1 MSQLKE
7 TCNLLDDT
15 LVEYFETLELVSEKQ
30 EELNNCMRDG
40 FLLMAK
46 VRYYDLLVHRLPNAV
61 VNLLFLLDDAHS
73 KNYQK
78 MFAIM
83 RIPDSTLSVI
93 SLFVGTLQYGS

>member
-15 LVEYFETLELVSEKQ
+15 LMEYFDTLESVNQKQ

-46 VRYYDLLVHRLPNAV
+46 VSTHIMLV
-61 VNLLFLLDDAHS
+61 
-73 KNYQK
+73 
-78 MFAIM
+78 
-83 RIPDSTLSVI
+83 
-93 SLFVGTLQYGS
+93 